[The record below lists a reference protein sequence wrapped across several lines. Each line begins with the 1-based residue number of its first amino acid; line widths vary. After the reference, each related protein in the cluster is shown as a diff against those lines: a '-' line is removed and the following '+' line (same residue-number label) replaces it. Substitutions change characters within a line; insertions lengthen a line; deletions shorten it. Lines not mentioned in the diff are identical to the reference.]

1 MSNIEVKDFM
11 KLHKDYI
18 KERFLF
24 LVNNAPLPLYLG
36 LTYHKIAVI
45 EKTKK
50 IDKKDRALVFSQDL
64 NKFNSLEPRRGDT
77 K

>member
-24 LVNNAPLPLYLG
+24 LVNNAPLPLYLE

-45 EKTKK
+45 EKTKT